1 MNSILDVP
9 CLTQALHIHEGG
21 RGWAFRKLSYLGGGG
36 TKFFAR
42 KGDKSEKGGL
52 M

>member
-21 RGWAFRKLSYLGGGG
+21 GGGLGLPKIKLLGGGG
-36 TKFFAR
+36 YEIFC
-42 KGDKSEKGGL
+42 
-52 M
+52 